1 MTEQLEEQRNNFL
14 LDVRAAMKRKQVVV
28 MILYNSEEDEYY
40 IMRNDYCTDFDDT
53 IKTFCELPFLGRVSP
68 EDAFGDWDEYFD
80 DVALAEIYGFEL
92 EDGMVQIAILD
103 KLIKPSETNTIHEAY
118 CSKELSDG
126 LFKDGYNGDN
136 VNGLH
141 IPDDECEYD
150 IDAYYISQACA
161 MRWLREEKGVYI
173 NIRMTNWEREYTTE
187 PKLHF
192 VADICDTSI
201 DKWLDNDIWEETYEK
216 CVEAAINYYYD
227 YKV

>member
-1 MTEQLEEQRNNFL
+1 MTEHLEEQRNNFL
-14 LDVRAAMKRKQVVV
+14 LDVRAAVKRNQVVV
-28 MILYNSEEDEYY
+28 MLLYNAEEDKCLAMSNGYGIE
-40 IMRNDYCTDFDDT
+40 FDEVL
-53 IKTFCELPFLGRVSP
+53 KTFCEMPFLGRITP
-68 EDAFGDWDEYFD
+68 KNAFEGWEEYFD

-103 KLIKPSETNTIHEAY
+103 RYIMPSERTEVHEAY
-118 CSKELSDG
+118 CNEKLSER
-126 LFKDGYNGDN
+126 LFNDGYSGDN
-136 VNGLH
+136 INGLYVP
-141 IPDDECEYD
+141 IDDCN
-150 IDAYYISQACA
+150 IDAYYISMSCA

-173 NIRMTNWEREYTTE
+173 NIRMTNWEHEYTTE